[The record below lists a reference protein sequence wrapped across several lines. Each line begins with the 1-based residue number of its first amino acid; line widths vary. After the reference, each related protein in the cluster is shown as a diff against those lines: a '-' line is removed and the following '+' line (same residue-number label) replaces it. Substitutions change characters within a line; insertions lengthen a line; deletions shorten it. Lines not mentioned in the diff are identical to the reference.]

1 MTSYRNGAGVRCII
15 TIRKV
20 LSAKTKLFMR
30 KRLSDTQLGTIS
42 RKSEGSAYR
51 KFAGQIL
58 AERRAKGITLARKFG
73 KFVIKR

>member
-1 MTSYRNGAGVRCII
+1 
-15 TIRKV
+15 
-20 LSAKTKLFMR
+20 MR